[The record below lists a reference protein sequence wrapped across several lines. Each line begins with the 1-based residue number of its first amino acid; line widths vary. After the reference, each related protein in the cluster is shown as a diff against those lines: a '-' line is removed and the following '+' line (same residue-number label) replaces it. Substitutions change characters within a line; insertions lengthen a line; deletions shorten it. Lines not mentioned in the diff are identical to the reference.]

1 MFRLHRGALARARAS
16 TLAAALATTLA
27 LAACGGGS
35 PSPQSPPDGSG
46 GPSTPSGPTAPAPAP
61 APERFAALGTSA
73 DSVSLDWVTPA
84 GSARVRLQRQ
94 RADGGYDDVADLPA
108 GPGRVVDTG
117 LAPQTLYRYRLVA
130 RDAPTQALAEASAT
144 TSDEVAP
151 VTAAGTPQGEPDTLT
166 LGATGGS
173 VASPDGHITLQ
184 LPAGALAAGTA
195 VTTQTVSNT
204 APDGV
209 GPALHVRLAAAP
221 SAALTVRVRW
231 DAAQDP
237 QADGLRIGLQR
248 PDGSWLSLP
257 LSSVDRGT
265 RTLQAEIPAELVPL
279 LSVAPAAARS
289 AAPAADT
296 GLVIVDFTIV
306 KYLGF
311 KLKPAVARVAVGEG
325 LTLVPVARVRGYDA
339 GIGLCETLD
348 PGIEACVIQPILETR
363 EIPLLNTKAGYDRRW
378 YVFASEGG
386 DATYGTIAPQGSVGA
401 RYQAP
406 AEVPDPDTVLAAL
419 HSVNTAN
426 GRTVTIASAITIVD
440 DVWVGSLGA
449 VDGPSSAGTTIHA
462 DALVVWRR
470 DRASESG
477 ATRVYRPVGDVHAW
491 VTDDDCQVTVDPP
504 TQPVSADPR
513 LAVLE
518 IDDGAGP
525 PAYPTYRLRLVTFW
539 NSLLHATC
547 PKASSSTPGLSG
559 WGWEVQGQVSG
570 DGTRIEGQGL
580 QEQAQITWSFNRP

>member
-237 QADGLRIGLQR
+237 R
-248 PDGSWLSLP
+248 PTACASACSAPTAAGCRCRCRRSTAARARCRPRSRPSWCRCCPSH
-257 LSSVDRGT
+257 R
-265 RTLQAEIPAELVPL
+265 RQ
-279 LSVAPAAARS
+279 PAARRRRR
-289 AAPAADT
+289 T
-296 GLVIVDFTIV
+296 
-306 KYLGF
+306 
-311 KLKPAVARVAVGEG
+311 
-325 LTLVPVARVRGYDA
+325 
-339 GIGLCETLD
+339 
-348 PGIEACVIQPILETR
+348 PG
-363 EIPLLNTKAGYDRRW
+363 W
-378 YVFASEGG
+378 
-386 DATYGTIAPQGSVGA
+386 
-401 RYQAP
+401 
-406 AEVPDPDTVLAAL
+406 
-419 HSVNTAN
+419 
-426 GRTVTIASAITIVD
+426 
-440 DVWVGSLGA
+440 
-449 VDGPSSAGTTIHA
+449 
-462 DALVVWRR
+462 
-470 DRASESG
+470 
-477 ATRVYRPVGDVHAW
+477 
-491 VTDDDCQVTVDPP
+491 
-504 TQPVSADPR
+504 
-513 LAVLE
+513 
-518 IDDGAGP
+518 
-525 PAYPTYRLRLVTFW
+525 
-539 NSLLHATC
+539 
-547 PKASSSTPGLSG
+547 SSSTSR
-559 WGWEVQGQVSG
+559 S
-570 DGTRIEGQGL
+570 
-580 QEQAQITWSFNRP
+580 